1 MADKK
6 PATVTLKKLKGTT
19 YVISAFYNVAAKETI
34 FDKLEH
40 IADRDVNA
48 SVPVT
53 KNQHFKVLKHFQR
66 RTGCGII
73 NSLTRVF

>member
-19 YVISAFYNVAAKETI
+19 DVISAFYNVAAKETI

-53 KNQHFKVLKHFQR
+53 KN
-66 RTGCGII
+66 
-73 NSLTRVF
+73 

>member
-1 MADKK
+1 MNDHDVLQAHPSRQAHKDVIVMADKK

-53 KNQHFKVLKHFQR
+53 KN
-66 RTGCGII
+66 
-73 NSLTRVF
+73 

>member
-1 MADKK
+1 MRCYVGPVPAQLPLCHKDVIVMADKK

-40 IADRDVNA
+40 IGDRDVNA

-53 KNQHFKVLKHFQR
+53 KN
-66 RTGCGII
+66 
-73 NSLTRVF
+73 